1 MAQLLGS
8 FPDLP
13 FLVEESGR
21 AFRGHST
28 IAMFPK
34 IDRAP
39 KRLLK
44 PKLWCVPEQPEWFS
58 LHWWKWAAAVV
69 QTALQHLSP
78 PGLPQPVVKCSH
90 SLCLHTDRPGERALK
105 LDKGGSISGS
115 SGLPPSAAFTLYLH
129 FFGCSSLLLLNSR
142 EIFASRPMPK

>member
-1 MAQLLGS
+1 M
-8 FPDLP
+8 
-13 FLVEESGR
+13 FL
-21 AFRGHST
+21 
-28 IAMFPK
+28 K

-44 PKLWCVPEQPEWFS
+44 PKLWCVPEQPEWLSF
-58 LHWWKWAAAVV
+58 HWWKWAAAVA

-78 PGLPQPVVKCSH
+78 PGLGQRDSPASCQMQSQ
-90 SLCLHTDRPGERALK
+90 SLSTHGERALK

-115 SGLPPSAAFTLYLH
+115 SGLPPLAAFRLYLH